1 MTLTVSVTS
10 DESAGLTYT
19 WYRFIDDEWCSL
31 TNSYITQGL
40 TEKYTG
46 ADSQTLSITELPAG
60 QIFSYKVQIVTGD
73 GYKCFSKPFT
83 VSTCAHD
90 GDKPCSMMKRIT
102 GMSVESAVRNL
113 TEQSTVA
120 AQRPVPQRR
129 YAASAKL
136 PTGSWEAI
144 H

>member
-60 QIFSYKVQIVTGD
+60 QTFSYKVQIVTATAI
-73 GYKCFSKPFT
+73 S
-83 VSTCAHD
+83 
-90 GDKPCSMMKRIT
+90 
-102 GMSVESAVRNL
+102 
-113 TEQSTVA
+113 
-120 AQRPVPQRR
+120 
-129 YAASAKL
+129 ASANPL
-136 PTGSWEAI
+136 L
-144 H
+144 